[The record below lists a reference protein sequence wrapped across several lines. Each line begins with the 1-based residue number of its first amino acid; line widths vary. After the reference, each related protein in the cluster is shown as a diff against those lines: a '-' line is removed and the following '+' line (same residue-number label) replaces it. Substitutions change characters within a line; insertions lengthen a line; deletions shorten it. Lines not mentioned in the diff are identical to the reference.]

1 MLIGTVVTG
10 VILLAFTANAPV
22 AVLVVGALLAGTTQ
36 AVVLIGYITLRT
48 ALSPDAMLGRIGST
62 ARTISVGLMPIGSFA
77 GGALI
82 DLTNGGATLA
92 IMGALLLAASGI
104 FALVPN
110 LRRARVPRLGTPGAA

>member
-1 MLIGTVVTG
+1 
-10 VILLAFTANAPV
+10 
-22 AVLVVGALLAGTTQ
+22 
-36 AVVLIGYITLRT
+36 
-48 ALSPDAMLGRIGST
+48 MLGRIGST

-92 IMGALLLAASGI
+92 IMGALLLAVSGI

-110 LRRARVPRLGTPGAA
+110 LRRARVPRLGTPAAA